1 MTGEEIRLHKGSVT
15 LRNIILQKMYR
26 IKHRE
31 EMGWTGVKCQDR
43 EMKKKK
49 TTHHNCNNLLY
60 TFQSLAAT
68 SIIIRLC
75 CSCLL

>member
-15 LRNIILQKMYR
+15 LRNIILQKTHW

-43 EMKKKK
+43 ELKKKK
-49 TTHHNCNNLLY
+49 KNTPQLQQFVVYFSKPGSHKHNY
-60 TFQSLAAT
+60 
-68 SIIIRLC
+68 
-75 CSCLL
+75 

>member
-43 EMKKKK
+43 EMKKKTNTPQLQQFVVYFSK
-49 TTHHNCNNLLY
+49 PGSHKHNY
-60 TFQSLAAT
+60 
-68 SIIIRLC
+68 
-75 CSCLL
+75 

>member
-43 EMKKKK
+43 EMKKKNNTPQLQQFVVYFSK
-49 TTHHNCNNLLY
+49 PGSHKHNY
-60 TFQSLAAT
+60 
-68 SIIIRLC
+68 
-75 CSCLL
+75 

>member
-49 TTHHNCNNLLY
+49 QHTT
-60 TFQSLAAT
+60 TAT
-68 SIIIRLC
+68 IC
-75 CSCLL
+75 CILFKAWQPQA

>member
-15 LRNIILQKMYR
+15 LRNIILQKTHW

-43 EMKKKK
+43 ELKKKK
-49 TTHHNCNNLLY
+49 KKHTT
-60 TFQSLAAT
+60 TAT
-68 SIIIRLC
+68 IC
-75 CSCLL
+75 CILFKAWQPQA